1 VSGSDSTGA
10 MNSSARE
17 WDADTYDAVSD
28 PQFSWGMEVLGR
40 LELRGDEV
48 ALDAGCGSGRVTAEL
63 AKRLPDGRLIAVDG
77 SEAMVAKARELGAT
91 ITYEP
96 MDMPIGRFA
105 GLIDPQGASFSVMQA
120 TGVTCLVADL
130 SQLELDEPVDL
141 VFSTATLHWILDHD
155 RLFERLRAALRPT
168 GRLVAQC
175 GGEGNVAEHARAIA
189 TVAARPEFAGH
200 FHEMTGIWNFA
211 SAEETESRLR
221 RAGFSEV
228 RCWLEPRPVKP
239 ERPLE
244 FTSTVTLGPLLAQ
257 LPPDLRRPFA
267 EAILEESEKP
277 LVLDYVRLNIEAVT
291 A

>member
-1 VSGSDSTGA
+1 

-77 SEAMVAKARELGAT
+77 SEAMVAKARERLG
-91 ITYEP
+91 
-96 MDMPIGRFA
+96 D
-105 GLIDPQGASFSVMQA
+105 
-120 TGVTCLVADL
+120 GVTCLVADL